1 MLEVS
6 MFHDDLRRK
15 FELLEESWAKK
26 ATKKEVVK
34 EEVKKEVKTEDAVP
48 VAPAGPGAGTST
60 ADVALVKTK
69 LGQKPVHEKIKE
81 ATAEVFGDK
90 NADNMFAGISHMID
104 VAAEKLYGD
113 EVYVDFFKSLWEK
126 CRAKVDSFQKDI
138 KDLDNTTESQNVDGF
153 REQEVKKALEV
164 FSHFLNLVSSM
175 DKDGINLFM
184 NKLHKT
190 PFREPMSNEIVSG
203 LRNVLSNPPA
213 PVAEDFHHPEKK
225 DFPPEQKEKMKST
238 GKAEAERQLKTDQSV
253 EQPVEE
259 ILGIKDDK
267 KKTEKKESTDRRFKS
282 KF

>member
-34 EEVKKEVKTEDAVP
+34 EEEKKEVKTEDAVP

-60 ADVALVKTK
+60 ADIALVKTK

-126 CRAKVDSFQKDI
+126 CKAKIDSFQRDV
-138 KDLDNTTESQNVDGF
+138 KDLDNMGNA
-153 REQEVKKALEV
+153 QEAAI
-164 FSHFLNLVSSM
+164 M
-175 DKDGINLFM
+175 PG
-184 NKLHKT
+184 
-190 PFREPMSNEIVSG
+190 PAMS
-203 LRNVLSNPPA
+203 
-213 PVAEDFHHPEKK
+213 VAEEFHHPEKK